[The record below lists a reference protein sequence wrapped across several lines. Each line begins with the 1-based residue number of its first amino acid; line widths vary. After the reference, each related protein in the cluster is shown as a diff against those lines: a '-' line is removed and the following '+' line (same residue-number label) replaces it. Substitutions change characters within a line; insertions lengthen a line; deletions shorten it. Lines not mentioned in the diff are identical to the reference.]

1 MMGPEY
7 EGLAATGSRG
17 IRDVVGTV
25 DRPEWNALAQ
35 RFLQTVTRP
44 PAGG

>member
-1 MMGPEY
+1 
-7 EGLAATGSRG
+7 
-17 IRDVVGTV
+17 VVGTV
-25 DRPEWNALAQ
+25 DRLEWNALAE